1 MDWHCNERRRVVVWS
16 SLGPAQTARHRY
28 IALPPTAGY
37 ISGCGRIL
45 YSEASTSTTCQESH
59 FLENFNPRGRSISS
73 TRVTIACPTFVPSGP
88 HGVRGGP
95 SIGRKGPGLQHTC
108 VGRLL
113 HRRTCGYVAGQP
125 RMSEATAER
134 RDSTAS
140 AATFGHWEQI
150 CSICLS
156 PPVDPVTTSCRHT
169 FCESCLAEVKRHAS
183 SSAREARCPECR
195 GPLPGLPTAAA
206 EVTPRPVSAA
216 IRAAISARERPVRT
230 RAEPWRQLRAGRARV
245 AALRLQPDSESPQ
258 RLELPPRVRI
268 QHETPPLPPAVEN
281 ALSWAADRSERRRR
295 EQVEIFGFGSRPSDR
310 ELQDQLWL
318 AAMRSDSAPA
328 PLSSPKQQLLLPSPP
343 PPSEPR
349 ASRSPRPPSGSQQQ
363 QQQQQPSSVSD
374 RTAQSGLMPP
384 FYRRRASGWLRAYQ
398 EVAESRY
405 CMVYRPTIVRTS
417 Y

>member
-1 MDWHCNERRRVVVWS
+1 MYHREFQ
-16 SLGPAQTARHRY
+16 PAWTKHVLLLFRA
-28 IALPPTAGY
+28 A
-37 ISGCGRIL
+37 
-45 YSEASTSTTCQESH
+45 
-59 FLENFNPRGRSISS
+59 
-73 TRVTIACPTFVPSGP
+73 
-88 HGVRGGP
+88 RGGP

-230 RAEPWRQLRAGRARV
+230 RAEPWRQLRAGQRERARV
-245 AALRLQPDSESPQ
+245 AALRLQPDSEPPQ

-295 EQVEIFGFGSRPSDR
+295 EQVEIFGFGSPRRPPPRPSDR

-318 AAMRSDSAPA
+318 AAMRSDSDPA
-328 PLSSPKQQLLLPSPP
+328 PLSSPQQQLLLPSPP

-405 CMVYRPTIVRTS
+405 WYTGRR
-417 Y
+417 